1 MKAPKDQLKQSGNL
15 IKMSGELTKAHGQF
29 LKDVGTIH
37 KEAKAQ
43 YGQFADLAGI
53 LSVVNPKLVKNG
65 LSVHQ
70 TFRFTDSNQQV
81 LITHLHH
88 VSGECI
94 TSEVLMPINQGRNPL
109 HDWGGA
115 VSYCRRYSLL
125 AILGLQAGIEED
137 DGDHADDTNSLP
149 NSLPVVNKPKQTNQK
164 QINSDVMPE
173 ALTNDE
179 KEMLITRVAK
189 YANSEKAKDNKTFND
204 LESYCRNT
212 FPIPDEDKFRDH
224 IQEKRHKVIIED
236 YLRAY
241 K

>member
-1 MKAPKDQLKQSGNL
+1 
-15 IKMSGELTKAHGQF
+15 MSGELTKAHGQF

-43 YGQFADLAGI
+43 YGKFADLAGI

-88 VSGECI
+88 VSGECLN
-94 TSEVLMPINQGRNPL
+94 SEVLMPINQGRNPL

-137 DGDHADDTNSLP
+137 DGDHADDTNSIP
-149 NSLPVVNKPKQTNQK
+149 DPLPVVNKPKQTNQK
-164 QINSDVMPE
+164 EIKSDQIPE
-173 ALTNDE
+173 ALSKHE
-179 KEMLITRVAK
+179 R
-189 YANSEKAKDNKTFND
+189 ND
-204 LESYCRNT
+204 LLNNLGNLAKSENEHEIKLFHDLELYCRKN
-212 FPIPDEDKFRDH
+212 FPIPPEGKFSDY
-224 IQEKRHKVIIED
+224 IQEKRHKIIIDD
-236 YLRAY
+236 YLRPY
-241 K
+241 KK

>member
-1 MKAPKDQLKQSGNL
+1 
-15 IKMSGELTKAHGQF
+15 MSGELTKAHGQF

-43 YGQFADLAGI
+43 YGKFADLAGI

-137 DGDHADDTNSLP
+137 DGDHADDTNP
-149 NSLPVVNKPKQTNQK
+149 LPVVNKPKQTNQEPIK
-164 QINSDVMPE
+164 SDEIPESIPKAERMALINKI
-173 ALTNDE
+173 TN
-179 KEMLITRVAK
+179 
-189 YANSEKAKDNKTFND
+189 YATSKNERELKIFND
-204 LESYCRNT
+204 LESYCRKN
-212 FPIPDEDKFRDH
+212 FPIPDEGKFSDY
-224 IQEKRHKVIIED
+224 IQEKRHAVIIND
-236 YLRAY
+236 FLRPY
-241 K
+241 RK

>member
-1 MKAPKDQLKQSGNL
+1 
-15 IKMSGELTKAHGQF
+15 MSGELTKAHGQF

-43 YGQFADLAGI
+43 YGKFADLAGI

-81 LITHLHH
+81 LITHLNH
-88 VSGECI
+88 VSGEVI
-94 TSEVLMPINQGRNPL
+94 KSEVLMPINQGRNPL

-137 DGDHADDTNSLP
+137 DGDHADDTNSVP
-149 NSLPVVNKPKQTNQK
+149 DPLPVVNKPKQTNQK
-164 QINSDVMPE
+164 AIKSDPIPE
-173 ALTNDE
+173 ALTKHERND
-179 KEMLITRVAK
+179 LITNLGNLAK
-189 YANSEKAKDNKTFND
+189 SENEQEIKLFHN
-204 LESYCRNT
+204 LELYCRKN
-212 FPIPDEDKFRDH
+212 FPIPPEGKFSDY
-224 IQEKRHKVIIED
+224 IQEKRHKIIIDD
-236 YLRAY
+236 YLRPY
-241 K
+241 RK

>member
-1 MKAPKDQLKQSGNL
+1 
-15 IKMSGELTKAHGQF
+15 MSGELTKAHGQF

-70 TFRFTDSNQQV
+70 TFKFTDSNQHV
-81 LITHLHH
+81 LITHLNHI
-88 VSGECI
+88 SGESI
-94 TSEVLMPINQGRNPL
+94 NSEILMPINQGRNPL

-137 DGDHADDTNSLP
+137 DGDHADDTNSVTTLIA
-149 NSLPVVNKPKQTNQK
+149 PKQTKEQPL
-164 QINSDVMPE
+164 NSDEIPD
-173 ALTNDE
+173 ALSKQE
-179 KEMLITRVAK
+179 KQMILMELTK
-189 YANSEKAKDNKTFND
+189 LSESKNEKDQNTFNN
-204 LESYCRNT
+204 LENYCRMT
-212 FPIPDEDKFRDH
+212 FPIPDDGRFSEY
-224 IQEKRHKVIIED
+224 IQEKKHKVIIDD
-236 YLRAY
+236 YLRPY
-241 K
+241 RK